1 MSTATEVTRCGSCG
15 DDQLSPVLDLGAQPL
30 AERDNGE
37 RYPLLLLRCA
47 NCHLVQLSCIV
58 DQREV
63 FPDSHAYVTSNT
75 RALREHFAGLARL
88 VAVMAGPG
96 DLVVEI
102 ASNDGCF
109 LEALREAGARMAFR
123 TAPLRLL
130 GIEPTGQA
138 EKCAAKGIPV
148 ERAFFTAALGRAL
161 REKHGPARV
170 IVACNVLAHV
180 PDLHDV
186 LEGILALL
194 DDDGTLIL
202 EVHDWAS
209 IANGLQYDA
218 CYHEHAFYFSVA
230 SLSYLLAQ
238 HGLLVREVEPI
249 PTHGGSFRAF
259 AVREQPHL
267 SARAGK
273 ARDALH
279 DLMRE
284 AAAEGPVYGI
294 GATTRATPLIH
305 YAGIAEYLTCVA
317 EVPGSE
323 KIGTR
328 IPGTEILVVDEAKL
342 IADQPPFALLLAHHL
357 AESLVPALRAKGYR
371 GRFILPLP
379 KAVILDDR

>member
-47 NCHLVQLSCIV
+47 NCDLVQLSCIP

-63 FPDSHAYVTSNT
+63 FPEDHPYASGNT
-75 RALREHFAGLARL
+75 RALREHFAGLARRIASM
-88 VAVMAGPG
+88 VKPG
-96 DLVVEI
+96 DLV
-102 ASNDGCF
+102 ADLGCNDGS
-109 LEALREAGARMAFR
+109 LLAEVGRAVPSA
-123 TAPLRLL
+123 RLL
-130 GIEPTGQA
+130 GVEPTGQA
-138 EKCAAKGIPV
+138 LKCRVRGIDTV
-148 ERAFFTAALGRAL
+148 KAFFTATLGEALG
-161 REKHGPARV
+161 EHPGPAK
-170 IVACNVLAHV
+170 IITATNIFAHV
-180 PDLHDV
+180 PDPSGFLRGV
-186 LEGILALL
+186 MAFL
-194 DDDGTLIL
+194 DADGTFIV
-202 EVHDWAS
+202 EAHDWAS
-209 IANGLQYDA
+209 IANGLQWDA
-218 CYHEHAFYFSVA
+218 AYHEHARYFSVA

-279 DLMRE
+279 DLMRK

>member
-1 MSTATEVTRCGSCG
+1 MVEVTEVVRCGSCS
-15 DDQLSPVLDLGAQPL
+15 DDRLSPVLDLGVQPL

-37 RYPLLLLRCA
+37 RYPLLLLECA

-63 FPDSHAYVTSNT
+63 FPDSHPYATSNT

-138 EKCAAKGIPV
+138 EKCSAKGIPV

-161 REKHGPARV
+161 REKHGPAKA

-209 IANGLQYDA
+209 IANGLQFDA

-267 SARAGK
+267 SARAQQAALGLHMLME
-273 ARDALH
+273 DAVC
-279 DLMRE
+279 D
-284 AAAEGPVYGI
+284 GPVYGI

-305 YAGIAEYLTCVA
+305 FAGIAKYLTCVV

-323 KIGTR
+323 KIGTC
-328 IPGTEILVVDEAKL
+328 IPGTSIAVVDEAKL
-342 IADQPPFALLLAHHL
+342 VADQPPHALLLAWHL
-357 AESLVPALRAKGYR
+357 ADSIIPALRAKGYL
-371 GRFILPLP
+371 GKFILPLP
-379 KAVILDDR
+379 KAVILHDQ